1 MLSKILSEAFAQQIV
16 GDLTAMAET
25 GKRAAAHRY
34 LVFVS
39 HSTADR
45 WIAKQ
50 IANQIETKTRKYGV
64 KTFIDEKDIEGGDS
78 IPESIRKSIRGCDEF
93 LVLLT
98 PCSIHRPWVL
108 TEIGA
113 AWILSKRITAIID
126 KISPDELPDVIIP
139 YKAIDLNQFDEYIG
153 QLTTRAKKAK
163 GGK

>member
-1 MLSKILSEAFAQQIV
+1 MARTTNKA
-16 GDLTAMAET
+16 TA
-25 GKRAAAHRY
+25 RRY
-34 LVFVS
+34 TVFIS

-50 IANQIETKTRKYGV
+50 IAGEIERKIRRYGA
-64 KTFIDEKDIEGGDS
+64 KTFLDEKDIEGGDS

-98 PCSIHRPWVL
+98 PCSIQRPWVL

-113 AWILSKRITAIID
+113 AWILGKRITAIID
-126 KISPDELPDVIIP
+126 KISPDEMPDVIIP
-139 YKAIDLNQFDEYIG
+139 YKAIDLNEFDEYMK
-153 QLTTRAKKAK
+153 QLTARAKKAK